1 MNPRVKILT
10 HIGEVFS
17 MISTLQRFSLSRVI
31 FLAILVLG
39 VLVIFSQL
47 SLGVSPALKPNVI
60 VIQLD
65 DLAYS
70 DLFMKRPNG
79 DYVLKNIHTQL
90 VRRGTSFE
98 NHHTSF
104 SLCCPARAT
113 LFTGQYAHNHGVL
126 SNDPPTGGFL
136 KLNHTNTLPIWL
148 QQAGYYTS
156 HVGKYMNGYNGGTS
170 TNGISA
176 PRPPGWDDWFTTVR
190 IGGYPQG
197 SYYNHQIHDND
208 TFLFFGN
215 TPADYLTD
223 VLANRAVAVIAQRGN
238 DPQPFYLQVDFF
250 SPHGEPTFA
259 IPAQRHIGLMN
270 GMTAPRTPAFNEADV
285 SDKPADVRGR
295 PLLTPSDITN
305 VDLRYQKRGE
315 SLLAV
320 DEAVGRM
327 IRVLRHTGQY
337 DNTVIIFTSDNG
349 WMQGEHR
356 LPIGKNFTYTAS
368 TQAPLIIAGPRV
380 PRTQRVSQ
388 LTGNIDVT
396 PTILEIT
403 GASPGLVQDGHSL
416 FPLMRGQ
423 TDAVREELLL
433 ESPIQKFYAGL
444 RTEDT
449 ATGEEH
455 LYIEYDYNLDGQ
467 WDEREMYAITP
478 DSCQPVGDPFL
489 LESQHTNPCYAVKM
503 AQMSARVAYLKTCSG
518 PTC

>member
-1 MNPRVKILT
+1 MV
-10 HIGEVFS
+10 
-17 MISTLQRFSLSRVI
+17 STKQTFSLSR
-31 FLAILVLG
+31 ILFVGIAVLG
-39 VLVIFSQL
+39 VLVILSQF
-47 SLGVSPALKPNVI
+47 SLGAPPVWQPNVI
-60 VIQLD
+60 VIQMD
-65 DLAYS
+65 DMAYS

-90 VRRGTSFE
+90 LRRGTSFE

-113 LFTGQYAHNHGVL
+113 LLTGQYAHNHGVL

-136 KLNHTNTLPIWL
+136 KLNHTNTLPVWL

-170 TNGISA
+170 TSGISA

-197 SYYNHQIHDND
+197 SYYNYQIHDND

-215 TPADYLTD
+215 APTDYLTD
-223 VLANRAVAVIAQRGN
+223 VLANRAVDVISQRASE
-238 DPQPFYLQVDFF
+238 PQPFYLQIDFF
-250 SPHGEPTFA
+250 SPHGEPTQA
-259 IPAQRHIGLMN
+259 IPAQRHIGLMA
-270 GMTAPRTPAFNEADV
+270 GVTAPRTPAFNEADV
-285 SDKPADVRGR
+285 SDKPLDVRTR
-295 PLLTPSDITN
+295 PLLTPTDITN

-315 SLLAV
+315 SLLSV
-320 DEAVGRM
+320 DEAVGRI
-327 IRVLRHTGQY
+327 IRVLRNTGQY

-368 TQAPLIIAGPRV
+368 TQVPFIIAGPRV
-380 PRTQRVSQ
+380 PRTQHVTK

-396 PTILEIT
+396 PTILEMT
-403 GASPGLVQDGHSL
+403 DATPGLVQDGRSL
-416 FPLMRGQ
+416 FPLMRGHV
-423 TDAVREELLL
+423 DEVREELLL

-444 RTEDT
+444 RTQD
-449 ATGEEH
+449 AASGEEH
-455 LYIEYDYNLDGQ
+455 VYIEYDYNMDGQ
-467 WDEREMYAITP
+467 WDERELYNITP
-478 DSCQPVGDPFL
+478 DACRTAGDPHL
-489 LESQHTNPCYAVKM
+489 LESQHANPCYAAKM
-503 AQMSARVAYLKTCSG
+503 AQLSARVAQLKTCVG